1 MSEALESP
9 RLALWNAWKGPMGEL
24 LGPNNVSM
32 DMSSTVAKTPY
43 ARITIMGNPVYDSDL
58 ENNECATNLSVQCES
73 FTSGQKAM
81 SKVYDIDAASHAVMV
96 GLGFRRNFG
105 PELIENEDTNI
116 KRVVSRYSMVYA
128 GSFLAATE

>member
-1 MSEALESP
+1 MSEALDNP
-9 RLALWNAWKGPMGEL
+9 RLALWNAWKDPMGEL

-96 GLGFRRNFG
+96 SLGFRRNFG

-128 GSFLAATE
+128 GSFLATDE